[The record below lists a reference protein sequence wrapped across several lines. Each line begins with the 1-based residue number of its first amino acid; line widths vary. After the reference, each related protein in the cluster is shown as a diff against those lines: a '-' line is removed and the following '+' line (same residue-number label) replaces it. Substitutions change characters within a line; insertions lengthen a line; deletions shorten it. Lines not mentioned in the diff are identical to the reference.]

1 MSVNTIFGSLLDG
14 YGLSVILVASAI
26 LLICWQ
32 RLSVRLDPQEPPL
45 LKPKVPYIGHI
56 IGIIQH
62 NIAYFDILL

>member
-1 MSVNTIFGSLLDG
+1 MRRFTAIIAQVFLTS
-14 YGLSVILVASAI
+14 LVAFAI
-26 LLICWQ
+26 LLTCWQ
-32 RLSVRLDPQEPPL
+32 RLSIKLDPQEPPL

>member
-1 MSVNTIFGSLLDG
+1 MSANTIFGNLLDG
-14 YGLSVILVASAI
+14 YGPSVILVAFAI
-26 LLICWQ
+26 LLTCWQ
-32 RLSVRLDPQEPPL
+32 RLSIKLDPQEPPL